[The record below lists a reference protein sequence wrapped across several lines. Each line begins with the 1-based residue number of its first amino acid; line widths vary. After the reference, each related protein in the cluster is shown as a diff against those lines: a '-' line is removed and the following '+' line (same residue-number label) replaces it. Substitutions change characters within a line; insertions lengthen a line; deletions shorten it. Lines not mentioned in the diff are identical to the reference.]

1 MILDWDSRA
10 LIEMNNQIGFFFF
23 LEEEEVYLVSPFLR
37 DMDDTNLLFVY
48 FLFFE
53 FKTKISLDFHRV

>member
-1 MILDWDSRA
+1 MISDWDSQA

-53 FKTKISLDFHRV
+53 FKTKISLDFHRG

>member
-1 MILDWDSRA
+1 MSSDWDSRA

-53 FKTKISLDFHRV
+53 FKTKISLDFHRG